1 MEIFLSSESTIR
13 QINRELHKSF
23 PLLQLEFYN
32 RKHGVGESSI
42 YAQKFHERTSLK
54 EINKD
59 FRPGVISVDPSD
71 TVAELEQKFQ
81 RKFNLSIQ
89 VYRKMGDIYLET
101 AETDGLTLEE
111 QNSMGHLAERPTFN
125 VHTLFL

>member
-1 MEIFLSSESTIR
+1 MEIFLSSESTVR

-42 YAQKFHERTSLK
+42 YAQKFHERTFLK

-59 FRPGVISVDPSD
+59 FRPGVISIDPSD

-81 RKFNLSIQ
+81 RKFN
-89 VYRKMGDIYLET
+89 
-101 AETDGLTLEE
+101 
-111 QNSMGHLAERPTFN
+111 F
-125 VHTLFL
+125 LFK